1 MNDKIMKIIL
11 DTVQEYNKDLNKN
24 DHISSDLDLP
34 IYGGQ
39 TNLDSIGL
47 VSFIVSLEQN
57 LEDALNKT
65 ISLADERAMSQ
76 KNNPYASLNSLCEY
90 INKILKSSKK
100 YKIPAGFHSVSSD
113 PNEAIKN
120 IKKNYKFLAFSI
132 DSIILQDAS
141 ISSIKKIK
149 QFIE

>member
-34 IYGGQ
+34 IYGGH

-90 INKILKSSKK
+90 ISKIL
-100 YKIPAGFHSVSSD
+100 
-113 PNEAIKN
+113 NQE
-120 IKKNYKFLAFSI
+120 
-132 DSIILQDAS
+132 
-141 ISSIKKIK
+141 
-149 QFIE
+149 